1 DYLSGNTAIV
11 YFKKMEDRASA
22 DERRIG
28 INWLVSRKFG
38 QKAPYTSRY
47 KQIAASDPDWLVRAT
62 AIRALNRSRDASAT
76 PLFVKALD
84 DPSDQVRLEA
94 AKALVNMPDQ
104 KAAPALIRI
113 VDSRTDNRDVR
124 IAAADALRHYK

>member
-1 DYLSGNTAIV
+1 
-11 YFKKMEDRASA
+11 
-22 DERRIG
+22 
-28 INWLVSRKFG
+28 
-38 QKAPYTSRY
+38 
-47 KQIAASDPDWLVRAT
+47 VRAT

-104 KAAPALIRI
+104 KAAPALIKI

-124 IAAADALRHYK
+124 IAAADALRHYKALDVARTLVNTLGQRDFSVAWQSRHSLIMLT